1 MFIIATAKELDKI
14 EERCKEIMCY
24 DCLFNKMDACH
35 KKDIGSII
43 HDIECDVY
51 FIERK

>member
-1 MFIIATAKELDKI
+1 MNAARKLCVMTAF
-14 EERCKEIMCY
+14 
-24 DCLFNKMDACH
+24 FNKMDACH
-35 KKDIGSII
+35 KKDVGSII